1 MKGTIITVPCSGARV
16 VATPVNGR
24 PTLDGLRTAI
34 GGGKLE
40 IVPGLNTIDYSG
52 SVVPCLAFCDKDSKL
67 KNQPINRDATILW
80 DAALLRGG
88 YPGLLK
94 PGGEIADMLRG
105 DVAVVFGD
113 EQFMAAPALSSR

>member
-1 MKGTIITVPCSGARV
+1 VQRGARHGD
-16 VATPVNGR
+16 AGQNGR

-34 GGGKLE
+34 GGGEVE

-88 YPGLLK
+88 YLGLLK
-94 PGGEIADMLRG
+94 PGGQIADMLRG
-105 DVAVVFGD
+105 DVAVAFGD
-113 EQFMAAPALSSR
+113 EQFMAAALSRR